1 MIAQNDSIT
10 SHINSLKT
18 KLTRTKSMK
27 INKNPRVQLNHFPKL
42 WLRKK
47 IIWDSYTFVFQF
59 YPHEEK

>member
-18 KLTRTKSMK
+18 KLTDTKSMK
-27 INKNPRVQLNHFPKL
+27 IKNPRVQLNYFPKL

-47 IIWDSYTFVFQF
+47 KNWDSCTFVFQF
-59 YPHEEK
+59 YPREEK

>member
-18 KLTRTKSMK
+18 KLTDTKSMK
-27 INKNPRVQLNHFPKL
+27 IKNPRVQLNYFPKL

-47 IIWDSYTFVFQF
+47 NWDSCTFVFQF
-59 YPHEEK
+59 YPREEK